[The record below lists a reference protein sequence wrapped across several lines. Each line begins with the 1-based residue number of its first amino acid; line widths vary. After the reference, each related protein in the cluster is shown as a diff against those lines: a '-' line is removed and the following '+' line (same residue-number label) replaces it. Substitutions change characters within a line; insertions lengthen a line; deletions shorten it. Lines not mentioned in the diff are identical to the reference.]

1 MPERIPWSSLEF
13 FSVLLPHK
21 RRELLFLSSCF
32 DSDWIRINFNN
43 LKNHWLKIAQT
54 RSFWPPPPQSRPPT
68 SPSSSFPNIFE
79 WCVHATLQPTWL
91 EHNTRWQRMK
101 KKKKKRTESAKD
113 EKATSWK
120 TSEESLSAP
129 KSRELIKLLG
139 VASSTPIP
147 KKGWGETEGARPR
160 RGRWFGR
167 ARSCQ
172 KTQTRS
178 HFLGP
183 TDTSFHFSLNQ
194 TGRRTFPEFDDIRY
208 FSKNG
213 FSEQIRIKK

>member
-91 EHNTRWQRMK
+91 EHNTRWPRMK
-101 KKKKKRTESAKD
+101 KKKKKKNRECKGWKSNKLKNFGGISFCPKVKRTYQTFGSRQFDSQTEKGLRRDGRSPTEAWPLVRSSSKLPKNSNSKPLFGTDWHLISLLTESN
-113 EKATSWK
+113 
-120 TSEESLSAP
+120 
-129 KSRELIKLLG
+129 
-139 VASSTPIP
+139 
-147 KKGWGETEGARPR
+147 
-160 RGRWFGR
+160 
-167 ARSCQ
+167 RS
-172 KTQTRS
+172 S
-178 HFLGP
+178 HFPGI
-183 TDTSFHFSLNQ
+183 
-194 TGRRTFPEFDDIRY
+194 RRY
-208 FSKNG
+208 
-213 FSEQIRIKK
+213 RIFFKKWFF